1 MYGLFNF
8 VIMLDE
14 EDFMRYV
21 HQVIKKV
28 HAQQVKTF
36 LPSDQIM
43 ETIITTADLLP
54 NFTNQIPV
62 LDRSIV

>member
-1 MYGLFNF
+1 
-8 VIMLDE
+8 MLDE

-43 ETIITTADLLP
+43 ETIITTTDLLP

-62 LDRSIV
+62 